1 MTQIWLIKAF
11 LIFILMASNILLTGS
26 NGFLGSFI
34 LENLQ
39 HYSVKCLNRDLS
51 HYNIDL
57 SKNIPSFRECFDLV
71 IHCAGMAHFVP
82 LGESESKAF
91 FDVNVNGTL
100 NLLTGLQNNCIP
112 RHFVFISSVSVYGIN
127 SGVNIEEDSPLLAND
142 PYGRSKIEAEE
153 IVKNWCIENNVIYT
167 ILRLPLVVGPN
178 PPGNLG
184 AMIHAIK
191 KGYYFN
197 ISGGKAMKS
206 MVLAS
211 DIAKYILDAAEVG
224 GIYNLTDGIHPTFNE
239 ISKSISQNL
248 DKSFVPNMPLFIAN
262 VLAKIG
268 DTLKDV
274 FPINSYKLSKI
285 TSTLTF
291 NDSKARKS
299 FNWDPTPVLIGFK
312 INE

>member
-1 MTQIWLIKAF
+1 LTQIWSIKAF
-11 LIFILMASNILLTGS
+11 SIFILMASNILLTGS

-34 LENLQ
+34 LESLQ
-39 HYSVKCLNRDLS
+39 NFSVKCLNRDLS

-57 SKNIPSFRECFDLV
+57 SKNVPSFSECFDLV
-71 IHCAGMAHFVP
+71 IHCAGMAHFLP
-82 LGESESKAF
+82 LNESESKAF

-100 NLLTGLQNNCIP
+100 NLLTGLQNKCIP
-112 RHFVFISSVSVYGIN
+112 RHFVFISSVSVYGID
-127 SGVNIEEDSPLLAND
+127 SGVNIKEDSPLLAND

-153 IVKNWCIENNVIYT
+153 IVKKWCIKNNVIYT
-167 ILRLPLVVGPN
+167 ILRLPLVVGTN

-184 AMIHAIK
+184 MMIHAIR

-197 ISGGKAMKS
+197 ISGGMAMKS
-206 MVLAS
+206 MVLAT

-224 GIYNLTDGIHPTFNE
+224 GIYNLTDGKHPTFNE
-239 ISKSISQNL
+239 LSKCISKNL
-248 DKSFVPNMPLFIAN
+248 DKSFVPNMPLFIAK

-268 DTLKDV
+268 DTFKDV
-274 FPINSYKLSKI
+274 VPINSYKLSKI

-291 NDSKARKS
+291 DDTKARKA
-299 FNWDPTPVLIGFK
+299 FNWNPSPVFLGFK

>member
-1 MTQIWLIKAF
+1 
-11 LIFILMASNILLTGS
+11 MASNILLTGS
-26 NGFLGSFI
+26 NGFLGSIIF
-34 LENLQ
+34 ERLQ
-39 HYSVKCLNRDLS
+39 HFSVKCLNRDLS
-51 HYNIDL
+51 DYNIDL
-57 SKNIPSFRECFDLV
+57 SKNIPSFRDYFDLV

-82 LGESESKAF
+82 LSESQSKAF
-91 FDVNVNGTL
+91 FDINVNGTL
-100 NLLTGLQNNCIP
+100 NLLSGLQNSCIP
-112 RHFVFISSVSVYGIN
+112 SHFVFISSVSVYGIN
-127 SGVNIEEDSPLLAND
+127 SGINIKEDSPLLAND

-153 IVKNWCIENNVIYT
+153 IVKNWCIKNNVIYT

-184 AMIHAIK
+184 TMIHAIR

-224 GIYNLTDGIHPTFNE
+224 GIFNLTDGIHPTFNE
-239 ISKSISQNL
+239 LSKSISRNL

-262 VLAKIG
+262 VLANIG
-268 DTLKDV
+268 DFCKDF

-285 TSTLTF
+285 ISTLTF
-291 NDSKARKS
+291 DDSKARKA
-299 FNWDPTPVLIGFK
+299 FNWNPSPVLMCFK